1 MLEQIE
7 RELIVDAPPEEVWE
21 VVTSSGW
28 LAAEVQ
34 FDLVPGGEAS
44 FSCDEW
50 SKQGWVEEAVAPGS
64 AAVDEPAVADDPPA
78 ADPTSGRLVFW
89 WSEGDEPVSR
99 VELTLEPEGTGLT
112 RVRVVEARPL
122 EVLDVVGIPLAGE
135 GGASPGPSM
144 LVAA

>member
-7 RELIVDAPPEEVWE
+7 RELIVDATPEKVWE

-28 LAAEVQ
+28 LAADVQ

-44 FSCDEW
+44 FSSEEW

-64 AAVDEPAVADDPPA
+64 ADDGDA
-78 ADPTSGRLVFW
+78 GRLVFW
-89 WSEGDEPVSR
+89 WSTDGEPATR
-99 VELTLEPEGTGLT
+99 VELTLQPEDDGLT

-122 EVLDVVGIPLAGE
+122 EVLDVVGIPMAG

-144 LVAA
+144 LVSA